1 MGKDTEQEVPL
12 QPHWLL
18 RHSQVPATLRRPSSK
33 PQLYAELGDLSL
45 CGSLPFPKGHLE
57 ITNTAVFH

>member
-12 QPHWLL
+12 QSTHWFL

-33 PQLYAELGDLSL
+33 PQLYAELGDLS
-45 CGSLPFPKGHLE
+45 SLRLSSLS
-57 ITNTAVFH
+57 